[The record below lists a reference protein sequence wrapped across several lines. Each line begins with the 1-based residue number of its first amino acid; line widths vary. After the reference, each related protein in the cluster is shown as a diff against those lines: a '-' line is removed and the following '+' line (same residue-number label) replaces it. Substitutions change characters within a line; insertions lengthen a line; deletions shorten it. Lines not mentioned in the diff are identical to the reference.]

1 MLSKETPV
9 FDIVVIGSG
18 ISGLSHIL
26 YLEQFFSATKI
37 KPNIA
42 LISKGNLNETNT
54 SWAQGGIAAVTL
66 ASDNFDI
73 HINDTLVAGNF
84 LNKRSIVEKVI
95 RIAPELIKD
104 LVKWGVDFDLNKEGK
119 LETTRE
125 GGHSHHRI
133 LHYKDATGKS
143 IQHSLIN
150 SIPNMVS
157 IFEHHLVYNI
167 RKDDEGAF
175 HLNIINSKQEIQK
188 IVSSHVVLA
197 TGGIGMLFENT
208 TNTEIATG
216 DGISLAHSLGAS
228 MSQLSFIQ
236 FHPTGLFNPGRKSH
250 LITEALRGE
259 GAILRNLDGEAFMDK
274 YDTRKE
280 LAPRDI
286 VSRSILKEMTLC
298 GHDHVLL
305 DCTMIVPKKWKQ
317 HFPYIYS
324 MCRSAGIDPISQ
336 PIPVIPVQH
345 YICGGVE
352 TNEHGMTSIDKLYA
366 IGEVA
371 NTGLHGS
378 NRLASNSL
386 LEGIAFGMF
395 SAKHKNT
402 IKKLDRKQLQKLM
415 STSIGVTNSQERLLN
430 TKREIENCI
439 QTAAYTEF
447 DWETVENKM
456 MYTVSALIID
466 DAIHQNENT
475 GVFFKI

>member
-1 MLSKETPV
+1 
-9 FDIVVIGSG
+9 
-18 ISGLSHIL
+18 
-26 YLEQFFSATKI
+26 
-37 KPNIA
+37 
-42 LISKGNLNETNT
+42 
-54 SWAQGGIAAVTL
+54 
-66 ASDNFDI
+66 
-73 HINDTLVAGNF
+73 
-84 LNKRSIVEKVI
+84 
-95 RIAPELIKD
+95 
-104 LVKWGVDFDLNKEGK
+104 
-119 LETTRE
+119 
-125 GGHSHHRI
+125 
-133 LHYKDATGKS
+133 
-143 IQHSLIN
+143 
-150 SIPNMVS
+150 
-157 IFEHHLVYNI
+157 VYNI

-395 SAKHKNT
+395 SAKHIFKNFSNKWKYKISSIGHENT